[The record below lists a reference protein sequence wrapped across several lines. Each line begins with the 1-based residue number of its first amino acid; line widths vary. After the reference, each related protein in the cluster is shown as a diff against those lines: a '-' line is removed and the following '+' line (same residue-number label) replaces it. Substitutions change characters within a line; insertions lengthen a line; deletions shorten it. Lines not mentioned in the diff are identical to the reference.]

1 MRFIQEKN
9 QSVEIAT
16 LTMGTGLIKKHNQV
30 MENTTYLVLLSTNWG
45 TRWGCTT
52 PMKKIL

>member
-1 MRFIQEKN
+1 MRFILEKN
-9 QSVEIAT
+9 QSVEIST
-16 LTMGTGLIKKHNQV
+16 LTMGTGLIKKNNQV
-30 MENTTYLVLLSTNWG
+30 MENTTHFVLLPTNWG